1 MSKAQEG
8 LVVLEEGV
16 KAGVVQAC
24 CTVGSAKLK

>member
-24 CTVGSAKLK
+24 CTEGSSKIR